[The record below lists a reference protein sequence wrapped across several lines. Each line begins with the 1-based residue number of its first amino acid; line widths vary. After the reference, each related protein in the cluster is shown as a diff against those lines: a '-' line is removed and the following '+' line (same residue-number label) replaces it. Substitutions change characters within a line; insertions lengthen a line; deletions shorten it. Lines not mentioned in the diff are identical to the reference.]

1 MRLKTLLLGSAAAF
15 AVAGGAQAAD
25 LSVAEPVDYVRVCDA
40 FGVGYWYIPGTD
52 QCIAISGKV
61 KFQTGYA
68 KDSGTHVNFGNLGDL
83 NPNNDLD
90 TADWYMST
98 GADFN
103 VDVRSI
109 TDWGPLVAY
118 VAFTSDSDNSSLN
131 SDNSNNVI
139 NLDRFVY
146 LDEAFLS
153 LGPLLLGYTGSVF
166 DVAGGGYTDY
176 DFKLSDDDV
185 DQVQLSWSFN
195 GFGIAIGIEDP
206 RDRWGSDTSMN
217 FPDISGALTANFGG
231 VDAAVSMLY
240 SDLEGGSFWAVE
252 GSLEAE
258 FGIWQFQVGAIYGD
272 GPSGASLKYL
282 SGNGYAAFASSQQN
296 WASNFYTA
304 ETVAYDDPSSTWG
317 AAFMMAYSPVD
328 TLWLS
333 LNAGTDDWSTSDS
346 WQVYFL
352 AEKTFGP
359 NG

>member
-15 AVAGGAQAAD
+15 AFAGGSAQAAD

-68 KDSGTHVNFGNLGDL
+68 EGSGSHVNFGNIG
-83 NPNNDLD
+83 NPNLD
-90 TADWYMST
+90 NIDNADWYMLT
-98 GADFN
+98 GVDFN

-118 VAFTSDSDNSSLN
+118 IAFTSDSDNAYLDEGISN
-131 SDNSNNVI
+131 SVVNF
-139 NLDRFVY
+139 DRFVY

-153 LGPLLLGYTGSVF
+153 IGPLLLGYTGSVF

-176 DFKLSDDDV
+176 DFKLSDDTI
-185 DQVQLSWSFN
+185 DQIQLSWAFN
-195 GFGIAIGIEDP
+195 GFGLAIGIEDP
-206 RDRWGSDTSMN
+206 RDRWGSDTSMD
-217 FPDISGALTANFGG
+217 FPDLTGALSMNFGG
-231 VDAAVSMLY
+231 VDAALSVLY
-240 SDLEGGSFWAVE
+240 ADTEGSTYWAVE
-252 GSLEAE
+252 GMLEAE

-272 GPSGASLKYL
+272 GGPGGMPSGIL
-282 SGNGYAAFASSQQN
+282 SGDGWAGFISSQQN

-304 ETVAYDDPSSTWG
+304 ETVAYDDPSNTWG
-317 AAFMMAYSPVD
+317 AAFMAAYSPVD

-333 LNAGTDDWSTSDS
+333 LNVGSSNEFDNYEF
-346 WQVYFL
+346 YFL